1 MIYVILNTSDVSSI
15 DFSQI
20 KESSVDT
27 LRYNK
32 DGTKTYVK
40 FTGSTPTFLS
50 GKTQYNHS
58 EIISILDDHAGEW
71 YSVEEYD

>member
-20 KESSVDT
+20 KESSADT

-58 EIISILDDHAGEW
+58 EIISILDEHVGEW

>member
-20 KESSVDT
+20 KESSADT

-50 GKTQYNHS
+50 GKAQYNHS